1 MGWGSRRRLR
11 TFQAR
16 DVVLAAGVL
25 GTTRLLLRLRASA
38 DGLPSLSPAVGR
50 QVRTNSEVL
59 LGVITRRRDRSFAEG
74 VAITSILRLPG
85 GSSVEPVR
93 YSEGSGFFRLLIVP
107 HAPGATA
114 GVRSRAALRRGAR
127 DPVGSVRALF
137 VGDHARHSLIMLYM
151 RAAEGMLALDLGRR
165 GRLRTRLADGPPPTA
180 ALPEATELAEDIARR
195 VDGYPVSLF
204 TELLFGTPTTAHI
217 LGGCV
222 MAESPAHGVIDAQHR
237 VFDYPG
243 LFVVDGSAV
252 SANPGV
258 NPSLTITALAERAV
272 RSWERS

>member
-1 MGWGSRRRLR
+1 MRSRP
-11 TFQAR
+11 
-16 DVVLAAGVL
+16 DC
-25 GTTRLLLRLRASA
+25 
-38 DGLPSLSPAVGR
+38 LPALSPFLGHG
-50 QVRTNSEVL
+50 VRTNSEVL
-59 LGVITRRRDRSFAEG
+59 LGVVTRRRDRSFAEG
-74 VAITSILRLPG
+74 VAITSILRLPD

-93 YSEGSGFFRLLIVP
+93 YPEGSGFFRLFIVP
-107 HAPGATA
+107 HAPGETVGQRLGAA
-114 GVRSRAALRRGAR
+114 FRRVVRQ
-127 DPVGSVRALF
+127 PVASVRALF

-151 RAAEGMLALDLGRR
+151 RAADGTLALDLGRG
-165 GRLRTRLADGPPPTA
+165 GRLRTRLGDGPAPTA
-180 ALPEATELAEDIARR
+180 AIPEATELAEDIARR

-222 MAESPAHGVIDAQHR
+222 IADRPEHGVIDTHHQ
-237 VFDYPG
+237 VFNYPG

-252 SANPGV
+252 PANPGV